1 MASLRNPSQPHL
13 PSVAAAVI
21 PSVAALSALAALSG
35 CSRKLPERP
44 NIVFLMF
51 DDLGYGDLGCY
62 GQELIET
69 PNIDALASKGLIFTD
84 MYTACPLSAP
94 SRCSIMTGMHSGHSQ
109 IRSNAERV
117 PRPAGLV
124 PANADPWFELICNN
138 PDLEGQ
144 WPMEP
149 GTPTVASMLK
159 AAGYRTAMVGKWGL
173 GGQGSGSAPNDC
185 GFDYFYGFIC
195 QMLAHSY
202 YPDYLWENDHKVLT
216 GNEYMPVNRR
226 LDPGADPYDIR
237 SYDKFNQKAYSCDLM
252 YDKLESWVSESA
264 ASGDPF
270 LLMWTTTVP
279 HSTVQAPEEEVMY
292 YVRKLNEPPTP
303 VTDGGWYYPVLYPHS
318 AYAAMITHID
328 TQVGRLVA
336 KLKELG
342 VYDNTLIIITSDNG
356 PACNS
361 NSPIEYFHSGGPFR
375 CGKGWGKR
383 SLQEGGIRMP
393 FVVSWE
399 GHVRPGRSGY
409 IGQFTD
415 LMPTFAEL
423 ADTQAPENDGISFV
437 PTLRGARQP
446 QHPFLYWE
454 FPGNTGLLAV
464 RIGKWKGIV
473 RNVQNGN
480 SAMELYDLEADPGET
495 EDVSAAHPETVAS
508 MWEAVK
514 ASHAPVPSG
523 NPTFETNITY
533 P

>member
-1 MASLRNPSQPHL
+1 MKDNRIP
-13 PSVAAAVI
+13 AAC
-21 PSVAALSALAALSG
+21 LAALSMAG
-35 CSRKLPERP
+35 CGKQSPERP
-44 NIVFLMF
+44 NIVFLLF

-69 PNIDALASKGLIFTD
+69 PNIDALAAKGLVFTD

-109 IRSNAERV
+109 IRSNDERV
-117 PRPAGLV
+117 PRPAGLT
-124 PANADPWFELICNN
+124 PANAETWFERICNN

-144 WPMEP
+144 WPMEH
-149 GTPTVASMLK
+149 GTPTIATMLK
-159 AAGYRTAMVGKWGL
+159 GAGYRTAMVGKWGL
-173 GGQGSGSAPNDC
+173 GGPGSGSAPNDC
-185 GFDYFYGFIC
+185 GFDYFYGFNC

-202 YPDYLWENDHKVLT
+202 YPDYLWENDRKVLT
-216 GNEYMPVNRR
+216 GNEYMPVSRR
-226 LDPGADPYDIR
+226 LAPGADPYDIR

-252 YDKLESWVSESA
+252 YEKLEQWVSESA

-292 YVRKLNEPPTP
+292 YVRKLGEEKTP
-303 VTDGGWYYPVLYPHS
+303 ITDGGWYYPVLYPHS

-336 KLKELG
+336 RLKELG

-361 NSPIEYFHSGGPFR
+361 NSPVEYFKSGGPFR

-393 FVVSWE
+393 FVACW
-399 GHVRPGRSGY
+399 GDRLKPGRCGY

-423 ADTQAPENDGISFV
+423 SGAEAPECDGISFV
-437 PTLRGARQP
+437 PALFGKKQP
-446 QHPFLYWE
+446 EREFLYWE
-454 FPGNTGLLAV
+454 FPGGKGLVAV
-464 RIGKWKGIV
+464 RMGKWKGIV
-473 RNVQNGN
+473 RDVKNG
-480 SAMELYDLEADPGET
+480 STEMELYDLESDPGET
-495 EDVSAAHPETVAS
+495 ENLAAAHPETVAR
-508 MWEAVK
+508 MWEVVE

-523 NPTFETNITY
+523 NPNFEMTINY
-533 P
+533 PQ